1 MKMSQIYIPTL
12 KEKPTEA
19 ETPSHELLLRAGMIR
34 RVAAGIYS
42 FLPLGYRVVRRVEQI
57 IREELEKAGAQ
68 EVHLPLLH
76 PAELWKESGRWD
88 EMGDLMVK
96 LKDRRDREYCIGP
109 THEEVMTDLIRYEL
123 KSYKDLPQNFYQ
135 IQTKVRDEIRP
146 RFGLLRAKEF
156 SMKDAYSFHAN
167 WESLDATYQDMHKA
181 YCSIFQRCGLDYRVV
196 EADTGPMGGTDSHEF
211 MVLAETGEDSVLF
224 CDSCGYA
231 ANVEKAQSKVSK
243 QEEKIAPPEKE
254 EIYTPG
260 VTTIEGLEKTMDLP
274 GEYLFKSLLYRGEK
288 DYYLAI
294 VRGSDQ
300 LNENKLMALLGDPH
314 LHLAEEGYKNLPA
327 GFLGPQGDHGLKVV
341 ADELVMEMEWGV
353 AGANRV
359 DYHVQGI
366 IPGEDFSPDMIGDIR
381 SARHGEGCP
390 RCEGTLEE
398 IRGIEVGHIFKLGTK
413 YSESMNAHYLDENGK
428 AFPMIMGC
436 YGIGVTRTVAAAIE
450 QNHDENGIKWPLPIA
465 PYQVI
470 LLTLGKDEKVN
481 EESEKIYE
489 ELKKAGVEIIWDDRP
504 ERPGV
509 KFNEADL
516 LGIPLRITVGR
527 KYLETGQ
534 LEIRDRYNNED
545 YLLEKS
551 QLLTWVQDYLGEE
564 ESI

>member
-1 MKMSQIYIPTL
+1 MKMSQAYIPTL
-12 KEKPTEA
+12 KERPTEA
-19 ETPSHELLLRAGMIR
+19 ETPSHELLLRGGMIR

-42 FLPLGYRVVRRVEQI
+42 FLPLGYKVVRKVEQI

-76 PAELWKESGRWD
+76 PAELWQESGRWD

-96 LKDRRDREYCIGP
+96 LKDRRNRDYCIGP
-109 THEEVMTDLIRYEL
+109 THEEVMTDLIRNEL
-123 KSYKDLPQNFYQ
+123 KSYKDLPQNFFQ

-156 SMKDAYSFHAN
+156 SMKDAYSFHAS
-167 WESLDATYQDMHKA
+167 WESLDVTYRDMHDA
-181 YCSIFQRCGLDYRVV
+181 YCRIFERCGLDYRVV

-224 CDSCGYA
+224 CDNCGYA
-231 ANVEKAQSKVSK
+231 ANVEKAQSKVPK
-243 QEEKIAPPEKE
+243 LKEKIDRPEKE

-260 VTTIEGLEKTMDLP
+260 VTTIEKLMEKMNLP
-274 GEYLFKSLLYRGEK
+274 GEYLFKSLLYKGEK

-300 LNENKLMALLGDPH
+300 LNENKLIALLGDPF
-314 LHLAEEGYKNLPA
+314 LGLAEDGYRDLPA
-327 GFLGPQGDHGLKVV
+327 GFLGPQGEHGLKII
-341 ADELVMEMEWGV
+341 ADELVMEMDWGV
-353 AGANRV
+353 AGANRE
-359 DYHVQGI
+359 DYHIQGI
-366 IPGEDFSPDMIGDIR
+366 VPGRDFSPDIVGDIR

-390 RCEGTLEE
+390 DCQGTLEE

-413 YSESMNAHYLDENGK
+413 YSESMKASFLDENGK
-428 AFPMIMGC
+428 AHPMIMGC

-450 QNHDENGIKWPLPIA
+450 QNHDENGIKWPLPLA

-470 LLTLGKDEKVN
+470 LLTLGKDEKLN
-481 EESEKIYE
+481 EESEKIYA
-489 ELKKAGVEIIWDDRP
+489 ELKGKGIEIIWDDRS

-516 LGIPLRITVGR
+516 LGIPLRITIG
-527 KYLETGQ
+527 KKFLDSGQ
-534 LEIRDRYNNED
+534 VELKDRFNNQD
-545 YLLEKS
+545 HMVDKDDLPD
-551 QLLTWVQDYLGEE
+551 WVLKYLGEE
-564 ESI
+564 EKS

>member
-1 MKMSQIYIPTL
+1 MKMSQAYIPTL
-12 KEKPTEA
+12 KERPTEA
-19 ETPSHELLLRAGMIR
+19 ETPSHELLLRGGMIR

-42 FLPLGYRVVRRVEQI
+42 FLPLGYKVVRKVEKI

-76 PAELWKESGRWD
+76 PAELWQESGRWD

-96 LKDRRDREYCIGP
+96 LKDRRDRDYCIGP
-109 THEEVMTDLIRYEL
+109 THEEVMTDLIRNEL
-123 KSYKDLPQNFYQ
+123 KSYKDLPQNFFQ

-156 SMKDAYSFHAN
+156 SMKDAYSFHAS
-167 WESLDATYQDMHKA
+167 WESLDETYRDMHDA
-181 YCSIFQRCGLDYRVV
+181 YCRIFERCGLDYRVV

-211 MVLAETGEDSVLF
+211 MVLAETGEDSILF

-231 ANVEKAQSKVSK
+231 ANVEKAQSKVPK
-243 QEEKIAPPEKE
+243 LKEKIDRPEKE

-260 VTTIEGLEKTMDLP
+260 ITTIEKLMEKMNIP
-274 GEYLFKSLLYRGEK
+274 GEYLFKSLLYKGEK

-300 LNENKLMALLGDPH
+300 LNENKLIALLGDPF
-314 LHLAEEGYKNLPA
+314 LGLAEDGYRDLPP
-327 GFLGPQGDHGLKVV
+327 GFLGPQGEHGLKII
-341 ADELVMEMEWGV
+341 ADELVMEMDWGV
-353 AGANRV
+353 AGANRE
-359 DYHVQGI
+359 DYHIQGI
-366 IPGEDFSPDMIGDIR
+366 VPGRDFSPDIVGDIR

-390 RCEGTLEE
+390 DCQGTLEE

-413 YSESMNAHYLDENGK
+413 YSESMKANFLDENGK
-428 AFPMIMGC
+428 AHPMIMGC

-450 QNHDENGIKWPLPIA
+450 QNHDEDGIKWPLPLA

-470 LLTLGKDEKVN
+470 LLTLGKDEKLN
-481 EESEKIYE
+481 EESEKIYA
-489 ELKKAGVEIIWDDRP
+489 ELKGKGIEIIWDDRS

-516 LGIPLRITVGR
+516 LGIPLRITIG
-527 KYLETGQ
+527 KKFLESGQ
-534 LEIRDRYNNED
+534 VELKDRFNNQD
-545 YLLEKS
+545 HMVDKVDLPD
-551 QLLTWVQDYLGEE
+551 WVLKYLGEE
-564 ESI
+564 EKS

>member
-1 MKMSQIYIPTL
+1 MSQVYIPTL
-12 KEKPTEA
+12 KERPTEA

-42 FLPLGYRVVRRVEQI
+42 FLPLGYKVVRKVEKI

-76 PAELWKESGRWD
+76 PAELWQESGRWN
-88 EMGDLMVK
+88 EMGDLMIK
-96 LKDRRDREYCIGP
+96 LKDRRDRDYCIGP

-123 KSYKDLPQNFYQ
+123 KSYKDLPQNFFQ

-156 SMKDAYSFHAN
+156 SMKDAYSFHAS
-167 WESLDATYQDMHKA
+167 WESLDGTYRDMHDA
-181 YCSIFQRCGLDYRVV
+181 YCRIFERCGLDYRVV

-224 CDSCGYA
+224 CDTCGYA
-231 ANVEKAQSKVSK
+231 ANVEKAQSKVPNLK
-243 QEEKIAPPEKE
+243 EKIDRPEKE

-260 VTTIEGLEKTMDLP
+260 VTTIENLMEMMNLP
-274 GEYLFKSLLYRGEK
+274 GEYLFKSLLYKGEK

-300 LNENKLMALLGDPH
+300 LNENKLIALLGDPF
-314 LHLAEEGYKNLPA
+314 LRLAEEGYRDLPA
-327 GFLGPQGDHGLKVV
+327 GFLGPQGEHGLTII
-341 ADELVMEMEWGV
+341 ADELVMEMAWGV
-353 AGANRV
+353 AGANRE

-366 IPGEDFSPDMIGDIR
+366 VPGEDFSPDLVGDIR

-390 RCEGTLEE
+390 ECEGILEE

-413 YSESMNAHYLDENGK
+413 YSESMQANYLDENGK
-428 AFPMIMGC
+428 AHPMIMGC

-450 QNHDENGIKWPLPIA
+450 QNHDENGIKWPLPLA

-470 LLTLGKDEKVN
+470 LLTLGKEEKIK
-481 EESEKIYE
+481 EASEKIYE
-489 ELKKAGVEIIWDDRP
+489 ELKEKGIEIIWDDRT

-516 LGIPLRITVGR
+516 LGIPLRITIG
-527 KYLETGQ
+527 KKFLETGQ
-534 LEIRDRYNNED
+534 VELKDRYKNQD
-545 YLLEKS
+545 HMLDKDDLLN
-551 QLLTWVQDYLGEE
+551 WVLECLGEGVR
-564 ESI
+564 S

>member
-1 MKMSQIYIPTL
+1 MSQVYIPTL
-12 KEKPTEA
+12 KERPTEA

-42 FLPLGYRVVRRVEQI
+42 FLPLGYKVVRKVEKI

-76 PAELWKESGRWD
+76 PAELWQESGRWN
-88 EMGDLMVK
+88 EMGDLMIK
-96 LKDRRDREYCIGP
+96 LKDRRDRDYCIGP

-123 KSYKDLPQNFYQ
+123 KSYKDLPQNFFQ

-156 SMKDAYSFHAN
+156 SMKDAYSFHAS
-167 WESLDATYQDMHKA
+167 WESLDGTYRDMHDA
-181 YCSIFQRCGLDYRVV
+181 YCRIFERCGLDYRVV

-224 CDSCGYA
+224 CDTCGYA
-231 ANVEKAQSKVSK
+231 ANVEKAQSKVPNLK
-243 QEEKIAPPEKE
+243 EKIDRPEKE

-260 VTTIEGLEKTMDLP
+260 VTTIENLMEMMNLP
-274 GEYLFKSLLYRGEK
+274 GEYLFKSLLYKGEK

-300 LNENKLMALLGDPH
+300 LNENKLIALLGDPF
-314 LHLAEEGYKNLPA
+314 LSLAEEGYRDLPA
-327 GFLGPQGDHGLKVV
+327 GFLGPQGEHGLTII
-341 ADELVMEMEWGV
+341 ADELVMEMAWGV
-353 AGANRV
+353 AGANRE

-366 IPGEDFSPDMIGDIR
+366 VSGEDFSPNLVGDIR

-390 RCEGTLEE
+390 ECEGILEE

-413 YSESMNAHYLDENGK
+413 YSESMQANYLDENGK
-428 AFPMIMGC
+428 AHPMIMGC

-450 QNHDENGIKWPLPIA
+450 QNHDENGIKWPLPLA

-470 LLTLGKDEKVN
+470 LLTLGKEEKIK
-481 EESEKIYE
+481 EASEKIYE
-489 ELKKAGVEIIWDDRP
+489 ELKEKGIEIIWDDRT

-516 LGIPLRITVGR
+516 LGIPLRITIG
-527 KYLETGQ
+527 KKFLETGQ
-534 LEIRDRYNNED
+534 VELKDRYKNQD
-545 YLLEKS
+545 HMLDKDDLLN
-551 QLLTWVQDYLGEE
+551 WVLECLGEGVR
-564 ESI
+564 S